1 MTREDLE
8 PARIQ
13 LALVTA
19 VQVERIVGTRE
30 AAMSALDALLDRLRG
45 EVVAT
50 PVLVPLALSLVGLVR
65 EGDHA
70 QATARV
76 TAETPWLSDA
86 S

>member
-1 MTREDLE
+1 VTREDLE

-19 VQVERIVGTRE
+19 VQVERIVGIRE
-30 AAMSALDALLDRLRG
+30 VAMSALYALLDRLRG

-50 PVLVPLALSLVGLVR
+50 PVPLALSLVGVGR